1 MAYRRP
7 PRREGHT
14 PPRGSGPRP
23 PSRPGQGQGHSQGQ
37 GHGQGQGPRPP
48 ARSARPGQARN
59 QGPRPV
65 PSPRPGPTLPDHPLP
80 PSAPHGPERLQ
91 KILAHA
97 GIGSRR
103 ACEELMLQGRVTVDG
118 KVIRELGT
126 RVDLAKS
133 KVSLDGQRIQPER
146 LVYFA
151 VSKPKGYVSTNR
163 DPAGRPRVVDL
174 LPEIPQRVYTIGRLD
189 EMSTGLMLLTNDGEL
204 ANRLAHPKFGVEKL
218 YRAVVAGLPSQEVLH
233 KLTEGVWLAEGKVR
247 AKRVRVTGRK
257 GEATIL
263 EMVLAEGKNREVR
276 RMLAQFGHKVM
287 TLNRIAVGPI
297 TLRGLAPGQFRPLS
311 GEEIEQLRKVAAGI
325 AVSTTRF
332 SEARRP
338 APPRRPAPAQGEGR
352 GLKPQG
358 SRRPEGA
365 GPSVGP
371 RLYTSDG
378 PGDQGPRRRPPQ
390 GQGPR
395 PYSSSG
401 GRPEQRRSNAS
412 GGGYQGDG
420 PPPRGPHSSSG
431 GRPEQRRSNASGGG
445 YQGDGPPPR
454 GPHSSSG
461 GQPEQRRSN
470 ASGGGYQ
477 GTGPPPRGPHSS
489 SGGQPELRRSN
500 ASGGGQEG
508 GGPPPRGPR
517 RAPAPPLPT
526 PPRAGTPGPVTRPSG
541 PPPSQRR
548 PQQQPPPPPRPAAQ
562 TPPPTRRIIGLAP
575 DQIAPEPAQAS
586 VQGPVGPA
594 GPRPQRPSPKPRKF
608 PRSALGAR
616 KPRPGGKKGK

>member
-1 MAYRRP
+1 
-7 PRREGHT
+7 
-14 PPRGSGPRP
+14 
-23 PSRPGQGQGHSQGQ
+23 
-37 GHGQGQGPRPP
+37 
-48 ARSARPGQARN
+48 
-59 QGPRPV
+59 
-65 PSPRPGPTLPDHPLP
+65 
-80 PSAPHGPERLQ
+80 
-91 KILAHA
+91 
-97 GIGSRR
+97 
-103 ACEELMLQGRVTVDG
+103 MLQGRVTVDG

-412 GGGYQGDG
+412 GGGYQG
-420 PPPRGPHSSSG
+420 
-431 GRPEQRRSNASGGG
+431 
-445 YQGDGPPPR
+445 
-454 GPHSSSG
+454 
-461 GQPEQRRSN
+461 
-470 ASGGGYQ
+470 
-477 GTGPPPRGPHSS
+477 TGPPPRGPHSS